1 MKETLLRLKNTARLE
16 KMIEEGY
23 EYEQIL
29 QQSQKLDNYITSEM
43 KKRNGLS
50 EADEKNSHK
59 IWEFF
64 LKLLTKRRKDIKI
77 ITDKHKIGTIK

>member
-1 MKETLLRLKNTARLE
+1 MKETLLRLKNTAKLE

-29 QQSQKLDNYITSEM
+29 QQSKKLDQFITSEM
-43 KKRNGLS
+43 KKRNGQLN
-50 EADEKNSHK
+50 AAEKNSHK

-64 LKLLTKRRKDIKI
+64 LKLLTKRKKDIKI
-77 ITDKHKIGTIK
+77 ITDKHKVGTIK